1 MYGILKVLYG
11 SLNLQSYSPI
21 DLPGQTSSSFI
32 HQPQYLKAKR
42 FPISCLNEKDSPAML
57 SPSEHNLH
65 NIWTNGGSASFLDI
79 LAPPYD
85 PDGTLNGGKI
95 RDCYYYSDIG
105 EEEGISSNSEIRL
118 LKMTACPPSFWCDSI
133 TYCGPDIKHLQKEL
147 N

>member
-1 MYGILKVLYG
+1 
-11 SLNLQSYSPI
+11 
-21 DLPGQTSSSFI
+21 
-32 HQPQYLKAKR
+32 
-42 FPISCLNEKDSPAML
+42 ML